1 VTTKKGDSI
10 SVEGVVVKVFPG
22 AHFEVELEGGRKIR
36 AHISGR
42 MRMNFVR
49 IMVGDKVTVELNPY
63 DLAKGRVVFRH
74 K

>member
-1 VTTKKGDSI
+1 VTAKKSDAI
-10 SVEGVVVKVFPG
+10 SVEGIVVKVFPS
-22 AHFEVELEGGRKIR
+22 AHFEVELEGGRKVR
-36 AHISGR
+36 AHISGK

-49 IMVGDKVTVELNPY
+49 IMIGDRVTVELNPY

>member
-1 VTTKKGDSI
+1 VTTKNDAI

-22 AHFEVELEGGRKIR
+22 AVFEVELEGGQKVR
-36 AHISGR
+36 AHVSGR

-49 IMVGDKVTVELNPY
+49 IMVADKVTVELNAY
-63 DLAKGRVVFRH
+63 DLTKGRVVFRH